1 MSIAVCMVVKDE
13 AQRIADCLESVLP
26 QVDEVIVIDT
36 GSTDGTPELLKSR
49 FGIEVQHGRLQEARC
64 LTVADLRNHASS
76 CARTD
81 WILSIDADERLM
93 PGALDAFR
101 ERARSEPVDGMF
113 GLWSNHFEGEPPF
126 EDYKLFLYRR
136 HLGKRG
142 LVHDSVQPDLRIKG
156 GRACWLDG
164 FEIRHFP
171 EAVKHPS
178 KVARYRWRL
187 ERAVALEPDWLRYH
201 WFLGYMNW
209 QEGRLDDARV
219 LFERLVRERP
229 PLFPVETLNAWM
241 VLIEMHCRAGE
252 TAQAMQACREA
263 LDFHAGLT
271 DDFEVRV
278 NFRLRPWLVS
288 TLDALQAGNP
298 EGVNAYRFAR

>member
-13 AQRIADCLESVLP
+13 ARRIAECLASVLP
-26 QVDEVIVIDT
+26 HVDEAVVVDT
-36 GSTDGTPELLKSR
+36 GSTDGTPELLKER
-49 FGIEVQHGRLQEARC
+49 FGIVVQHGRLQEERC
-64 LTVADLRNHASS
+64 LTVADLRNHAAS
-76 CARTD
+76 CARSE

-93 PGALDAFR
+93 PGALEAFR
-101 ERARSEPVDGMF
+101 AEVSSAPVDGFF
-113 GLWSNHFEGEPPF
+113 GLWSNHFEGEAPF

-142 LVHDSVQPDLRIKG
+142 LVHDSVQPDLREKG
-156 GRACWLDG
+156 GRARWLGG

-171 EAVKHPS
+171 EAVKHPH

-187 ERAVALEPDWLRYH
+187 DRAITLEPHWLRYH

-209 QEGRLDDARV
+209 QEGRFDDARH
-219 LFERLVRERP
+219 LFERLVRKQP

-241 VLIEMHCRAGE
+241 VLIEMECRAGR
-252 TAQAMQACREA
+252 TREA
-263 LDFHAGLT
+263 LTACNEALAFHDARA

-278 NFRLRPWLVS
+278 NFRLRPWLQS
-288 TLDALQAGNP
+288 TQGLLRAGRPDA
-298 EGVNAYRFAR
+298 VRAYRFAR